1 MRNVSKMMVLIVS
14 VCVIA
19 VSSIY
24 YNYKFV
30 RYDSEKIVFGAT
42 YMTMNNSFYKAIT
55 DEIEKQI
62 NDRGDILYTRD
73 PALDVEKQNEQINDL
88 IELGIDVLITNPVDY
103 SKVNDS
109 LKKAK
114 AKGIRIIV
122 IDAQLD
128 DDTIADT
135 TVLSNNYDAGVQC
148 AKDMM
153 RNLSSAKIVLLKH
166 SAALSSVDRINGFL
180 DTIKDNDNYK
190 VVASEECLG
199 QTEVAM
205 PVMMEIIDKK
215 IDFDVVMALNDPS
228 ALGALAAIKD
238 KQINHEVLVYGVDGS
253 PDMKKLLID
262 SDEVQGTA
270 AQSPTTMGAK
280 AIEAAYKIVNY
291 EQYEKSIVVPVTL
304 ITKNNISEYDI
315 SGWQ

>member
-1 MRNVSKMMVLIVS
+1 MPKVNKMMVMIVS

-19 VSSIY
+19 VSAIY

-30 RYDSEKIVFGAT
+30 RYDSDKIIFGAT

-73 PALDVEKQNEQINDL
+73 PALDAAKQNEQIDDL
-88 IELGIDVLITNPVDY
+88 MELGIDVLIINPVDY

-109 LKKAK
+109 LKRAK
-114 AKGIRIIV
+114 EKGIKIIV

-153 RNLSSAKIVLLKH
+153 RNLASAKIVLLQH

-180 DTIKDNDNYK
+180 DTIKYNENYT
-190 VVASEECLG
+190 VVAKEECLG

-205 PVMMEIIDKK
+205 PVLMDIIDKE
-215 IDFDVVMALNDPS
+215 IEFDVVMALNDPS

-238 KQINHEVLVYGVDGS
+238 KQIAHKVLVYGVDGS

-262 SDEVQGTA
+262 SNEVQGTA
-270 AQSPTTMGAK
+270 AQSPSTMGAK
-280 AIEAAYKIVNY
+280 AIEAAYAIVN
-291 EQYEKSIVVPVTL
+291 EQAHEKSIVVPVAL
-304 ITKNNISEYDI
+304 ITKNNIGEYDI
-315 SGWQ
+315 SRWQ

>member
-1 MRNVSKMMVLIVS
+1 MRNVNKIMVIIVS

-19 VSSIY
+19 VSLIY

-30 RYDSEKIVFGAT
+30 RYDSEKIIFGAT

-73 PALDVEKQNEQINDL
+73 PALDVDKQNEQINDL
-88 IELGIDVLITNPVDY
+88 IDIGVDVLIINPVDY
-103 SKVNDS
+103 SKVNES

-114 AKGIRIIV
+114 AKGIKIIV

-153 RNLSSAKIVLLKH
+153 RNLASAKIVLLQH

-180 DTIKDNDNYK
+180 DTIKNNDNYT

-205 PVMMEIIDKK
+205 PAMIKIIDEK

-238 KQINHEVLVYGVDGS
+238 KQINHKVLVYGVDGS

-270 AQSPTTMGAK
+270 AQSPTTIGAK
-280 AIEAAYKIVNY
+280 AIEAAYEIVNN
-291 EQYEKSIVVPVTL
+291 EQYEKAIVVPVTL

-315 SGWQ
+315 SRWQ

>member
-1 MRNVSKMMVLIVS
+1 MRKINKMMVVIVS
-14 VCVIA
+14 VCIVA
-19 VSSIY
+19 VSLIY

-73 PALDVEKQNEQINDL
+73 PALDVDKQNEQINDL
-88 IELGIDVLITNPVDY
+88 IDIGIDVLIINPVDY
-103 SKVNDS
+103 SKVNES

-114 AKGIRIIV
+114 AKGIKIIV

-128 DDTIADT
+128 DDTIANA

-153 RNLSSAKIVLLKH
+153 RNLTSAKIVLLQH

-180 DTIKDNDNYK
+180 DTIKDNPNYT

-205 PVMMEIIDKK
+205 PAMIKIIDEN

-238 KQINHEVLVYGVDGS
+238 KQIDHEVLVYGVDGS

-280 AIEAAYKIVNY
+280 AIEAAYKIVND

>member
-1 MRNVSKMMVLIVS
+1 MRKINKMMVIIVS

-19 VSSIY
+19 VSFIY

-73 PALDVEKQNEQINDL
+73 PALDVDKQNEQINDL
-88 IELGIDVLITNPVDY
+88 IDIGIDVLIINPVDY
-103 SKVNDS
+103 SKVNES

-114 AKGIRIIV
+114 EKGIKIIV

-153 RNLSSAKIVLLKH
+153 RNLASAKIVLLKH

-180 DTIKDNDNYK
+180 DTIKDNANYT

-205 PVMMEIIDKK
+205 PVMIEIIDKK

-238 KQINHEVLVYGVDGS
+238 KQIDHKVLVYGVDGS

-270 AQSPTTMGAK
+270 SQSPTTMGAK
-280 AIEAAYKIVNY
+280 AVEAAYKIVND

-304 ITKNNISEYDI
+304 ITKDNISEYDI

>member
-1 MRNVSKMMVLIVS
+1 MRKINKMMVMIVS
-14 VCVIA
+14 VCVVA
-19 VSSIY
+19 VSLIY

-62 NDRGDILYTRD
+62 NDHGDILYTRD
-73 PALDVEKQNEQINDL
+73 PALDVDKQNEQINDL
-88 IELGIDVLITNPVDY
+88 IDIGIDVLIINPVDY

-114 AKGIRIIV
+114 EKGIKIIV
-122 IDAQLD
+122 IDAQLA
-128 DDTIADT
+128 DDTIADA
-135 TVLSNNYDAGVQC
+135 TVLSDNYDAGVQC

-153 RNLSSAKIVLLKH
+153 RNLDSAKIVLLQH
-166 SAALSSVDRINGFL
+166 SAALSSVDRIKGFL
-180 DTIKDNDNYK
+180 DTIKDNPNYT

-205 PVMMEIIDKK
+205 PVMIEIIDKK

-238 KQINHEVLVYGVDGS
+238 KQIDHKVLVYGVDGS

-270 AQSPTTMGAK
+270 SQSPTTMGAK
-280 AIEAAYKIVNY
+280 AIEAAYKIVNN
-291 EQYEKSIVVPVTL
+291 EPYEKSMVVPVAL
-304 ITKNNISEYDI
+304 ITKNNISEYDV

>member
-1 MRNVSKMMVLIVS
+1 MIMIVS

-19 VSSIY
+19 VSAIY

-30 RYDSEKIVFGAT
+30 RYDSDKIIFGAT

-73 PALDVEKQNEQINDL
+73 PALDAAKQNEQIDDL
-88 IELGIDVLITNPVDY
+88 IELGIDVLIINPVDY

-109 LKKAK
+109 LKRAK
-114 AKGIRIIV
+114 EKGIKIIV

-153 RNLSSAKIVLLKH
+153 RNLASAKIVLLQH

-180 DTIKDNDNYK
+180 DTIKDN
-190 VVASEECLG
+190 E
-199 QTEVAM
+199 
-205 PVMMEIIDKK
+205 
-215 IDFDVVMALNDPS
+215 
-228 ALGALAAIKD
+228 
-238 KQINHEVLVYGVDGS
+238 
-253 PDMKKLLID
+253 KL
-262 SDEVQGTA
+262 
-270 AQSPTTMGAK
+270 
-280 AIEAAYKIVNY
+280 Y
-291 EQYEKSIVVPVTL
+291 
-304 ITKNNISEYDI
+304 
-315 SGWQ
+315 SGCK

>member
-1 MRNVSKMMVLIVS
+1 MPKVNKMMVMIVS

-19 VSSIY
+19 VSAIY

-30 RYDSEKIVFGAT
+30 RYDSDKIIFGAT
-42 YMTMNNSFYKAIT
+42 YMTMNNSFYKAIM

-73 PALDVEKQNEQINDL
+73 PALDVDKQNEQINDL
-88 IELGIDVLITNPVDY
+88 MELGIDVLIINPVDY

-114 AKGIRIIV
+114 EKGIKIIV

-128 DDTIADT
+128 DDTIADA

-153 RNLSSAKIVLLKH
+153 RNLASAKIVLLQH
-166 SAALSSVDRINGFL
+166 SAALSSVDRIDGFL
-180 DTIKDNDNYK
+180 DTIKNNDNYT
-190 VVASEECLG
+190 VVANEECLG

-205 PVMMEIIDKK
+205 PVMMEIIDRK

-238 KQINHEVLVYGVDGS
+238 KQINHKVLVYGVDGS

-270 AQSPTTMGAK
+270 SQSPITMGAK
-280 AIEAAYKIVNY
+280 AIEAAYQIVDD
-291 EQYEKSIVVPVTL
+291 EEYEKSIVVPVAL
-304 ITKNNISEYDI
+304 ITKDNSSEFDVL
-315 SGWQ
+315 GWQ

>member
-1 MRNVSKMMVLIVS
+1 MRNVNKIMVIIVS

-19 VSSIY
+19 VSVIY

-73 PALDVEKQNEQINDL
+73 PALDVDKQNEQINDL
-88 IELGIDVLITNPVDY
+88 IDIGIDVLIINPVDY
-103 SKVNDS
+103 SKVNES

-114 AKGIRIIV
+114 EKGIRIIV

-153 RNLSSAKIVLLKH
+153 RNLASAKIVLLQH

-180 DTIKDNDNYK
+180 DTIKNNDNYT

-205 PVMMEIIDKK
+205 PVMIKIIDEK

-238 KQINHEVLVYGVDGS
+238 KQINHKVLVYGVDGS

-280 AIEAAYKIVNY
+280 AIEAAYEIVNNK
-291 EQYEKSIVVPVTL
+291 QYEKSIVVPVTL

-315 SGWQ
+315 SRWQ

>member
-1 MRNVSKMMVLIVS
+1 MPKVNKMMVMIVS

-19 VSSIY
+19 VSAIY

-30 RYDSEKIVFGAT
+30 RYDSDKIIFGAT

-73 PALDVEKQNEQINDL
+73 PALDAAKQNEQIDDL
-88 IELGIDVLITNPVDY
+88 MELGIDVLIINPVDY

-109 LKKAK
+109 LKRAK
-114 AKGIRIIV
+114 EKGIKIIV

-128 DDTIADT
+128 DDTIADA

-153 RNLSSAKIVLLKH
+153 RNLASAKIVLLQH
-166 SAALSSVDRINGFL
+166 SAALSSVDRISGFL
-180 DTIKDNDNYK
+180 DTIKGNANYT
-190 VVASEECLG
+190 VVAKEECLG

-205 PVMMEIIDKK
+205 PVLMDIIDRG
-215 IDFDVVMALNDPS
+215 IEFDVVMALNDPS

-238 KQINHEVLVYGVDGS
+238 KQIDHKVLVYGVDGS

-270 AQSPTTMGAK
+270 AQSPSTMGAK
-280 AIEAAYKIVNY
+280 AIEAAYAIVNG
-291 EQYEKSIVVPVTL
+291 EAHEKLIVVPITL
-304 ITKNNISEYDI
+304 ITKDSIGDYDI
-315 SGWQ
+315 SRWQ